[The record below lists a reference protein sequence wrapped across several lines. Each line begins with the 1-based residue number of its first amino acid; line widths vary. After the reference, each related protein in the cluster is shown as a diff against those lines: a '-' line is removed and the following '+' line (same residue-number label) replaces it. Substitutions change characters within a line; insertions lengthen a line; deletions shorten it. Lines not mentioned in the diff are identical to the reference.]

1 MARLGI
7 LNIVGLAVVL
17 GAFLFVTGTYVN
29 YTNLTDSMQKYGA
42 WSVETAGSVQV
53 VIGSGV
59 ATIYNLTGSYTSHPT
74 PPTYGQYL
82 TDMLSSK
89 PSPFGTQPYNETVL
103 FKVRVIV
110 TAQDANRTFWTLF
123 DQTNAVRLF
132 WNGGQIGID
141 GTVMTW
147 DIHLGP
153 YIDRSIASPVKLESR
168 VLIDGSQKAIFDS
181 YMTLPHIAG

>member
-1 MARLGI
+1 MARMGL
-7 LNIVGLAVVL
+7 LNIIGLAVVL
-17 GAFLFVTGTYVN
+17 GSLLFVMGSYVN
-29 YTNLTDSMQKYGA
+29 YSSEVAQMQKYGT

-59 ATIYNLTGSYTSHPT
+59 ATIYNLTSSYVRDPSV
-74 PPTYGQYL
+74 PTYGEYM
-82 TDMLSSK
+82 TNMFSSK

-110 TAQDANRTFWTLF
+110 TAQDANKTYWTLF

-168 VLIDGSQKAIFDS
+168 VLIDGTQKAIFDS
-181 YMTLPHIAG
+181 YMTLPRMTG